1 MAKTPTTTPVGKI
14 EPDRLYTYA
23 QAAEFLGVNR
33 YWVRNAVRDDRIP
46 SIRLNER
53 GDKRVRGRDLLAW
66 MDQGGVQ

>member
-1 MAKTPTTTPVGKI
+1 MAKPPTQLPVGNI

-46 SIRLNER
+46 SVRLNER
-53 GDKRVRGRDLLAW
+53 GDRRVRGRALLDW